1 MPRTLAL
8 LLALAAPAVVAAQ
21 GKLDAVRDAV
31 EKSNPDSRPS
41 DDSRS
46 GDAPSPDE
54 DPIAA
59 LFGGGSGDAF
69 SSSVRFSVYPYASPD
84 VPVPAPE
91 GAGERVGRPGRRS
104 RRGVTST
111 GSTGSACGCFWTR
124 TPGSG

>member
-46 GDAPSPDE
+46 GDA
-54 DPIAA
+54 A
-59 LFGGGSGDAF
+59 LAHFD
-69 SSSVRFSVYPYASPD
+69 
-84 VPVPAPE
+84 
-91 GAGERVGRPGRRS
+91 GACFRYRRRPCAG
-104 RRGVTST
+104 
-111 GSTGSACGCFWTR
+111 
-124 TPGSG
+124 